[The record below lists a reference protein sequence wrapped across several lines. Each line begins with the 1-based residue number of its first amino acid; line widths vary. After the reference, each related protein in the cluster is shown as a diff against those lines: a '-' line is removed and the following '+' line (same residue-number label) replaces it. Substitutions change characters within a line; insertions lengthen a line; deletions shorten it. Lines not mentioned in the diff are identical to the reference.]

1 MTSIDGDLARTSDN
15 TDSRVLTTVRALVAY
30 GRGDQSCET
39 APASPDL
46 MTHDLPRP
54 PFYIIPY
61 HTMTNNLLFSIILM
75 TVDVLGSPA
84 RRGGL
89 PLMIGGGALRPVV
102 ACPGAKTQDKGND
115 SKRCS

>member
-15 TDSRVLTTVRALVAY
+15 TDSQVLTTVRALVAY

-75 TVDVLGSPA
+75 TGRSD
-84 RRGGL
+84 L
-89 PLMIGGGALRPVV
+89 PL
-102 ACPGAKTQDKGND
+102 
-115 SKRCS
+115 S